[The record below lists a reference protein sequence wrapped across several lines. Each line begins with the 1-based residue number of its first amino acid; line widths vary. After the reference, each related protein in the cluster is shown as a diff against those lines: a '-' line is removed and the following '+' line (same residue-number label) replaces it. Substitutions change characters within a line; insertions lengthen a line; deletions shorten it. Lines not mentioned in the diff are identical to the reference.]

1 MDNDLA
7 NLIVGN
13 ETGKSVYAASQDS
26 YTDLVKDRGI
36 ASAVVSYTPFRF
48 GEVMAGGGDT
58 RDFRKFFYNADGR
71 VVKKFDFDDNGDISA
86 KEESIFD
93 KTLKWK
99 LLQTNIITAEDS
111 VVETYEYKVLKG
123 KHKMKKYT
131 FTNPKLPRPKVD
143 LYEHDAFGRISRR
156 TSHGLLGDP
165 ELITHYL
172 YDTDNDTKVRYRHVT
187 LPDET
192 LVFTMMYDYDSKKD
206 KQTALY
212 SFMLAPEEVTALR
225 NAGTGWQ
232 LESVSRSVWEYDANG
247 NNVLFHR
254 DEKFTPALDMLSA
267 AGENFLPQN
276 NRVITEKTTRDFQK
290 INGKYYLVRE
300 TEWLTR
306 MNEPL
311 KAVKDFRYYD
321 SKGKCIYPPG
331 T

>member
-1 MDNDLA
+1 MDNDFA

-13 ETGKSVYAASQDS
+13 ETGKSVYAARQDS
-26 YTDLVKDRGI
+26 YAELVKDRGI
-36 ASAVVSYTPFRF
+36 ASAVVSYTPFKF
-48 GEVMAGGGDT
+48 GEVVAGDADT

-86 KEESIFD
+86 KEESTYD

-99 LLQTNIITAEDS
+99 LLQTNIITADDS

-131 FTNPKLPRPKVD
+131 FTNPKWPRPKVD
-143 LYEHDAFGRISRR
+143 LYEHDPFGRISKR
-156 TSHGLLGDP
+156 TSYGLLGDP
-165 ELITHYL
+165 ELITNYL

-212 SFMLAPEEVTALR
+212 SFLLSPEEVTALR
-225 NAGTGWQ
+225 KSGTEWT
-232 LESVSRSVWEYDANG
+232 LETVSRSVWEYDAHG
-247 NNVLFHR
+247 NNILFQR
-254 DEKFTPALDMLSA
+254 DEKFTPALETLA
-267 AGENFLPQN
+267 VAGENFLPEN
-276 NRVITEKTTRDFQK
+276 SRVIIEKTTRDFKK
-290 INGKYYLVRE
+290 INGQYYLVRE

-306 MNEPL
+306 LNEPL

-321 SKGKCIYPPG
+321 SKGTRIYPPE